1 MKGKLGGLVIS
12 IAYVLMFCV
21 VKMFPFV
28 MDNLGIEKVFYL
40 FAVNSLMGVVF
51 TYFFLPETLGKSF
64 QEIEMFFAAK

>member
-12 IAYVLMFCV
+12 IAYILMFGV

-28 MDNLGIEKVFYL
+28 MDYLGIEKLFYL
-40 FAVNSLMGVVF
+40 FAVNSLFGVIF

-64 QEIEMFFAAK
+64 KEIEMFFDAK

>member
-28 MDNLGIEKVFYL
+28 MDYLGIEKVFYL
-40 FAVNSLMGVVF
+40 FAVNSLIGVLF

-64 QEIEMFFAAK
+64 KEIEMFFAAK

>member
-64 QEIEMFFAAK
+64 KEIEIFFAAK